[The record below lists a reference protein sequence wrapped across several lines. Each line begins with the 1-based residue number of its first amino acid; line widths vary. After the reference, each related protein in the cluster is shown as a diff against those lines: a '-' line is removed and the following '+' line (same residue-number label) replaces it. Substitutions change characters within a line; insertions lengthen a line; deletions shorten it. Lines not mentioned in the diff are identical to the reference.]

1 MFKITLYIVVS
12 TNEEFILALVFFLSF
27 LFNRMPTF

>member
-12 TNEEFILALVFFLSF
+12 TNEEFILALFFLSF